1 MEKGLLIFGCVLIIL
16 LLLNFGLIRLM
27 NVAEEKKSRYR
38 KVFWY
43 FYGSIFS
50 ISGGVNLIENKSFNL
65 IFIFQLAI
73 GIAILLLNFLGKI
86 ETKKPRLKK

>member
-1 MEKGLLIFGCVLIIL
+1 MEKGLLIFGCVLVII
-16 LLLNFGLIRLM
+16 LLLNFGVIRLM

-50 ISGGVNLIENKSFNL
+50 ISGAVNLIEKNHLTLFLFFNWRS
-65 IFIFQLAI
+65 
-73 GIAILLLNFLGKI
+73 
-86 ETKKPRLKK
+86 E

>member
-1 MEKGLLIFGCVLIIL
+1 MEKGLLIFGCVLVII
-16 LLLNFGLIRLM
+16 LLLNFGVIRLM

-50 ISGGVNLIENKSFNL
+50 ISGGVNLIEKKSFN
-65 IFIFQLAI
+65 FIFQLAI

-86 ETKKPRLKK
+86 ETKNPT